1 MEEYAVK
8 NLAAAVMLQ
17 AVKDYFRTSEK
28 GRVAVIKDLHSR
40 WMREFTNGMSVIVA
54 DRLLKAP
61 KEIKARMFAYESE
74 DDEL

>member
-1 MEEYAVK
+1 MDEQAIK

-17 AVKDYFRTSEK
+17 AVKDYFRCSEK
-28 GRVAVIKDLHSR
+28 GQVKVIKDLRSR
-40 WMREFTNGMSVIVA
+40 WMREFSNGVSVVVA
-54 DRLLKAP
+54 EKLLKNP

>member
-1 MEEYAVK
+1 MDEHAIR

-17 AVKDYFRTSEK
+17 AVKDYFRGTEK
-28 GRVAVIKDLHSR
+28 RQVKIIKDLRSR
-40 WMREFTNGMSVIVA
+40 WMREFSNGVSVIVA
-54 DRLLKAP
+54 ERLLKNP